1 MGEKVKVKL
10 LKNVV
15 LDGYKKAGEIVELN
29 DAIALRLINARIVAP
44 IIEIS
49 QPNLFDEGDCG

>member
-1 MGEKVKVKL
+1 VGEKVKVKL